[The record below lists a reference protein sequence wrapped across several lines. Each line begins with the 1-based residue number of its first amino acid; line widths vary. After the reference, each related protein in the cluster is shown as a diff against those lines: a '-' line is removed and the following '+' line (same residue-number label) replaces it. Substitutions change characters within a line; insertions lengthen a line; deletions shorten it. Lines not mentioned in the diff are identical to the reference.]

1 MVEKTL
7 AIQAGFKI
15 LLCLTMKKYRKCPQC
30 KTCSIDVGL
39 LEDGTYCEACG
50 CAVVTSVFYSS
61 ALSISM
67 ALLISICM
75 NQGQVAAG
83 LLVLLALAIRV
94 FFLDKID
101 ARIMPISKI

>member
-1 MVEKTL
+1 
-7 AIQAGFKI
+7 
-15 LLCLTMKKYRKCPQC
+15 
-30 KTCSIDVGL
+30 
-39 LEDGTYCEACG
+39 
-50 CAVVTSVFYSS
+50 
-61 ALSISM
+61 M